1 MLEFLL
7 YMALLLGLSY
17 PIGKWMHGMLD
28 RERHYGVEKLIYR
41 LTGVNPDQPMNWK
54 QYLMALM
61 AFNGLGLLLVYLI
74 ERTQGMLPL
83 NPFKFA
89 GVEPQCAFNTATSFV
104 SNTNW
109 QSYGG
114 ETTMSWFTQ
123 MLALT
128 TQNFVSAAVGIA
140 AMMALARG
148 LRSTES
154 TALGNFWVDLTRC
167 TFTVLL
173 PMSLVFSML
182 LVWQGVPQTLTQ
194 PAAMQTLEGG
204 SEQLIPLGPA
214 ASQIAIKQLGTNGG
228 GFYNV
233 NSAHPLENPTPLS
246 NFMEC
251 LAILLLPAACCH
263 AFALSVGDR
272 RQGWALLAA
281 MTLLFVPLC
290 LLCMHVEVGN
300 WEGKE
305 VRFGPAASAIW
316 ATATTAASNG
326 SVNCMHD
333 SLTPMGGFVTL
344 LMMLFGEV
352 VFGGVGCGLYGI
364 VLCVLVAVFVAG
376 LMVGRTPEYLG
387 KKIETYEIK
396 MVSLGILIMP
406 AVVLFMMGA
415 AVLYPPAR
423 AAVFNSGPHG
433 FSEILYACASM
444 GNNNGSAFGGLSA
457 NTPYYNL
464 VGGMVMLFSRFFII
478 IPVLAIAGS
487 LAAKK
492 TVPQSA
498 GTLPTHSPLFV
509 AWLVAVIVIIG
520 ALCFFPSLSLGPV
533 AEYLR
538 YLK

>member
-1 MLEFLL
+1 
-7 YMALLLGLSY
+7 
-17 PIGKWMHGMLD
+17 MLD
-28 RERHYGVEKLIYR
+28 RDSHYGVERFIYR
-41 LTGVNPDQPMNWK
+41 VTGVDPNASMNWK
-54 QYLMALM
+54 QYTLALLT
-61 AFNGLGLLLVYLI
+61 FNLLGLLLVYLI
-74 ERTQGMLPL
+74 ERAQGLLPL
-83 NPFKFA
+83 NPFHFGA
-89 GVEPQCAFNTATSFV
+89 VEAQCAFNTACSFA

-114 ETTMSWFTQ
+114 ETTMTWFTQ

-128 TQNFVSAAVGIA
+128 TQNFVSAATGIA

-148 LRSTES
+148 LRAIES
-154 TALGNFWVDLTRC
+154 DALGNFWVDLTR
-167 TFTVLL
+167 TTLMVLL
-173 PMSLVFSML
+173 PMSLVLSLL

-194 PAAMQTLEGG
+194 PAALQTLEAGG
-204 SEQLIPLGPA
+204 EQLIPLGPV
-214 ASQIAIKQLGTNGG
+214 ASQVAIKQLGTNGG

-233 NSAHPLENPTPLS
+233 NSAHPLENPTPIS
-246 NFMEC
+246 NFLEC
-251 LAILLLPAACCH
+251 LAILLLPAALCH
-263 AFALSVGDR
+263 TFALGVGDR

-281 MTLLFVPLC
+281 MVALFVPLC
-290 LLCMHVEVGN
+290 LLCMHVEGGN

-305 VRFGPAASAIW
+305 VRFGEAASALW

-333 SLTPMGGFVTL
+333 SLTPIGGFVTL

-352 VFGGVGCGLYGI
+352 VFGGVGCGVYGI

-387 KKIETYEIK
+387 KKIETFEIK
-396 MVSLGILIMP
+396 MVSLGILCMPTLVLIM
-406 AVVLFMMGA
+406 LGA
-415 AVLYPPAR
+415 AVVYPPAK

-433 FSEILYACASM
+433 FSEIVYACASM

-478 IPVLAIAGS
+478 LPVLAMAGS

-492 TVPQSA
+492 KVPESA
-498 GTLPTHSPLFV
+498 ATLPTHSPLFV
-509 AWLVAVIVIIG
+509 AWLVAVIIIIG
-520 ALCFFPSLSLGPV
+520 ALSFFPTLSLGPL
-533 AEYLR
+533 AEFLR